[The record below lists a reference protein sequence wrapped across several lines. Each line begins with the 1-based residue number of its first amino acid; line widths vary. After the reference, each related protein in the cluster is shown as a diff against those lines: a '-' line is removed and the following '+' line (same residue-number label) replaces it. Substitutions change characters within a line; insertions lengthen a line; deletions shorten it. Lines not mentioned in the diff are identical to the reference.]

1 MDYLATIGYLGVRG
15 LVVNSLLDRMRFL
28 HDGALL
34 MTNRRDELVALTNE
48 FVDAFNR
55 MNLDDVVAFFAE
67 DGIYEDST
75 GGRHVGH
82 EAIRN
87 AFEPLVGGSR
97 GKIRFDGE
105 DVFVETESG
114 KVLASWRLN
123 LDKDGEV
130 SVIRGID
137 VLEFEEN
144 KLKKKMAYM
153 KVDKPHLEDT

>member
-1 MDYLATIGYLGVRG
+1 
-15 LVVNSLLDRMRFL
+15 
-28 HDGALL
+28 
-34 MTNRRDELVALTNE
+34 MTNRRDELIQLTNA

-55 MNLDDVVAFFAE
+55 MNLDDVVGFFAE

-75 GGRHVGH
+75 GGRHIGH
-82 EAIRN
+82 DAIRT
-87 AFEPLVGGSR
+87 AFAPLVGGSR
-97 GKIRFDGE
+97 GNIRFDGE
-105 DVFVETESG
+105 DVFVETDTG

-137 VLEFEEN
+137 ILEFEAD

-153 KVDKPHLEDT
+153 KVDKPHLENT

>member
-1 MDYLATIGYLGVRG
+1 
-15 LVVNSLLDRMRFL
+15 
-28 HDGALL
+28 
-34 MTNRRDELVALTNE
+34 MTDRRDELIQLTND

-55 MNLDDVVAFFAE
+55 MNLDDVVSFFAD

-75 GGRHVGH
+75 GGRHIGH
-82 EAIRN
+82 DAIRT
-87 AFEPLVGGSR
+87 AFQPLVGGSR
-97 GKIRFDGE
+97 GSVRFDGE
-105 DVFVETESG
+105 DVFVETDTG

-137 VLEFEEN
+137 ILEFEAD

-153 KVDKPHLEDT
+153 KADKPHLENN

>member
-1 MDYLATIGYLGVRG
+1 M
-15 LVVNSLLDRMRFL
+15 S
-28 HDGALL
+28 
-34 MTNRRDELVALTNE
+34 NRRDELIQLTNN

-55 MNLDDVVAFFAE
+55 MNLDDVVAFFAS
-67 DGIYEDST
+67 DGVYEDST

-82 EAIRN
+82 EAIRT

-105 DVFVETESG
+105 DVFVEADTG

-123 LDKDGEV
+123 LDKDGNV

-137 VLEFEEN
+137 ILEFKGD
-144 KLKKKMAYM
+144 KLKRKGAYM
-153 KVDKPHLEDT
+153 KVDKPHLEPQ

>member
-1 MDYLATIGYLGVRG
+1 
-15 LVVNSLLDRMRFL
+15 
-28 HDGALL
+28 
-34 MTNRRDELVALTNE
+34 MTDRRDQLIQLTND

-55 MNLDDVVAFFAE
+55 MNLDDVVSFFAD

-75 GGRHVGH
+75 GGRHIGH
-82 EAIRN
+82 DAIRT

-97 GKIRFDGE
+97 GSIRFDGE
-105 DVFVETESG
+105 DVFVETDTG

-137 VLEFEEN
+137 ILEFEAD

-153 KVDKPHLEDT
+153 KADKPHLENG

>member
-1 MDYLATIGYLGVRG
+1 
-15 LVVNSLLDRMRFL
+15 
-28 HDGALL
+28 
-34 MTNRRDELVALTNE
+34 MTDRRDELIQLTND

-55 MNLDDVVAFFAE
+55 MNLDEVVSFFAE

-75 GGRHVGH
+75 GGRHIGH
-82 EAIRN
+82 DAIRT

-97 GKIRFDGE
+97 GSIRFDGE
-105 DVFVETESG
+105 DVFVETDTG

-137 VLEFEEN
+137 ILEFEAD

-153 KVDKPHLEDT
+153 KADKPHLENG

>member
-1 MDYLATIGYLGVRG
+1 M
-15 LVVNSLLDRMRFL
+15 S
-28 HDGALL
+28 
-34 MTNRRDELVALTNE
+34 NRWDELIRLNKK

-55 MNLDDVVAFFAE
+55 MNLDDVVNFFAT
-67 DGIYEDST
+67 DGVYEDST

-82 EAIRN
+82 EAIRT

-105 DVFVETESG
+105 DIFVEAESG

-123 LDKDGEV
+123 LDKDGSV

-137 VLEFEEN
+137 ILEFTGD
-144 KLKKKMAYM
+144 KLKRKGAYM
-153 KVDKPHLEDT
+153 KVDKPHLEPA

>member
-1 MDYLATIGYLGVRG
+1 
-15 LVVNSLLDRMRFL
+15 
-28 HDGALL
+28 
-34 MTNRRDELVALTNE
+34 MTNRRDELIALTNK

-55 MNLDDVVAFFAE
+55 MDLDDVVAFFTE

-82 EAIRN
+82 AAIRN

-105 DVFVETESG
+105 DVFVETDSG

-123 LDKDGEV
+123 LNKDGAV

-137 VLEFEEN
+137 VLEFDED

>member
-1 MDYLATIGYLGVRG
+1 
-15 LVVNSLLDRMRFL
+15 
-28 HDGALL
+28 
-34 MTNRRDELVALTNE
+34 MTNRRDELITLTNE

-55 MNLDDVVAFFAE
+55 MDLDDVVAFFTE

-82 EAIRN
+82 AAIRN

-105 DVFVETESG
+105 DVFVETDSG

-123 LDKDGEV
+123 LNKDGAV

-137 VLEFEEN
+137 VLEFDED

>member
-1 MDYLATIGYLGVRG
+1 M
-15 LVVNSLLDRMRFL
+15 S
-28 HDGALL
+28 
-34 MTNRRDELVALTNE
+34 NRRNELIQLTNN

-55 MNLDDVVAFFAE
+55 MNLDDVVAFFAS
-67 DGIYEDST
+67 DGVYEDST

-82 EAIRN
+82 EAIRT

-105 DVFVETESG
+105 DVFVEADTG

-123 LDKDGEV
+123 LDKDGNV

-137 VLEFEEN
+137 ILEFKGD
-144 KLKKKMAYM
+144 KLKRKGAYM
-153 KVDKPHLEDT
+153 KVDKPHLEPQ

>member
-1 MDYLATIGYLGVRG
+1 
-15 LVVNSLLDRMRFL
+15 
-28 HDGALL
+28 
-34 MTNRRDELVALTNE
+34 MTDRRDQLIQLTND

-55 MNLDDVVAFFAE
+55 MNLDDVVSFFAD

-75 GGRHVGH
+75 GGRHIGH
-82 EAIRN
+82 DAIRT

-97 GKIRFDGE
+97 GSIRFDGE
-105 DVFVETESG
+105 DVFVETDTG

-137 VLEFEEN
+137 ILEFEAD

-153 KVDKPHLEDT
+153 KADKPHLENN

>member
-1 MDYLATIGYLGVRG
+1 
-15 LVVNSLLDRMRFL
+15 
-28 HDGALL
+28 
-34 MTNRRDELVALTNE
+34 MTDRRDELIQLTND

-55 MNLDDVVAFFAE
+55 MNLDDVVSFFAD

-75 GGRHVGH
+75 GGRHIGH
-82 EAIRN
+82 DAIRT

-97 GKIRFDGE
+97 GSIRFDGE
-105 DVFVETESG
+105 DMFVETDTG
-114 KVLASWRLN
+114 KVLASWRLI

-137 VLEFEEN
+137 ILEFEAD

-153 KVDKPHLEDT
+153 KADKPHLENN

>member
-1 MDYLATIGYLGVRG
+1 
-15 LVVNSLLDRMRFL
+15 
-28 HDGALL
+28 
-34 MTNRRDELVALTNE
+34 MTDRRDQLIQLTND

-55 MNLDDVVAFFAE
+55 MNLEDVVSFFAD

-75 GGRHVGH
+75 GGRHIGH
-82 EAIRN
+82 DAIRI

-97 GKIRFDGE
+97 GSIRFDGE
-105 DVFVETESG
+105 DVFVETDTG
-114 KVLASWRLN
+114 KVLTSWRLN

-137 VLEFEEN
+137 ILEFEAD

-153 KVDKPHLEDT
+153 KADKPHLENS

>member
-1 MDYLATIGYLGVRG
+1 M
-15 LVVNSLLDRMRFL
+15 S
-28 HDGALL
+28 
-34 MTNRRDELVALTNE
+34 NRRDDLIRLTEE

-55 MNLDDVVAFFAE
+55 MNLDDVVNFFAT
-67 DGIYEDST
+67 DGVYEDST

-82 EAIRN
+82 EAIRT

-105 DVFVETESG
+105 DIFVEAESG

-123 LDKDGEV
+123 LDKDGSI

-137 VLEFEEN
+137 ILEFTGD
-144 KLKKKMAYM
+144 KLKRKGAYM
-153 KVDKPHLEDT
+153 KVDKPHLEPA

>member
-1 MDYLATIGYLGVRG
+1 
-15 LVVNSLLDRMRFL
+15 
-28 HDGALL
+28 
-34 MTNRRDELVALTNE
+34 MTDRRDQLIQLTND

-55 MNLDDVVAFFAE
+55 MNLDDVVSFFAD

-75 GGRHVGH
+75 GGRHIGH
-82 EAIRN
+82 DAIRI

-97 GKIRFDGE
+97 GSIRFDGE
-105 DVFVETESG
+105 DVFVETDTG

-137 VLEFEEN
+137 ILEFEAD

-153 KVDKPHLEDT
+153 KADKPHLENN

>member
-1 MDYLATIGYLGVRG
+1 
-15 LVVNSLLDRMRFL
+15 
-28 HDGALL
+28 
-34 MTNRRDELVALTNE
+34 MTNRRDELIQLTNA

-55 MNLDDVVAFFAE
+55 MNLDDVVGFFAE

-75 GGRHVGH
+75 GGRHIGH
-82 EAIRN
+82 DAIRA
-87 AFEPLVGGSR
+87 AFAPLVGGSR
-97 GKIRFDGE
+97 GNIRFDGE
-105 DVFVETESG
+105 DVFVETDTG

-137 VLEFEEN
+137 ILEFEAD

-153 KVDKPHLEDT
+153 KVDKPHLENT

>member
-1 MDYLATIGYLGVRG
+1 
-15 LVVNSLLDRMRFL
+15 
-28 HDGALL
+28 
-34 MTNRRDELVALTNE
+34 MTDRRDQLIQLTNE

-55 MNLDDVVAFFAE
+55 MNLDDVVSFFAE

-75 GGRHVGH
+75 GGRHIGH
-82 EAIRN
+82 DAIRT

-97 GKIRFDGE
+97 GSIRFDGE
-105 DVFVETESG
+105 DVFVETDTG

-137 VLEFEEN
+137 ILEFEAD

-153 KVDKPHLEDT
+153 KADKPHLENN

>member
-1 MDYLATIGYLGVRG
+1 
-15 LVVNSLLDRMRFL
+15 
-28 HDGALL
+28 
-34 MTNRRDELVALTNE
+34 MTDRRDELISLTNE

-75 GGRHVGH
+75 GGRHIGH
-82 EAIRN
+82 DAIRS

-105 DVFVETESG
+105 DVFVETDTG

-123 LDKDGEV
+123 LDKDGEI

-137 VLEFEEN
+137 VLEFADD

-153 KVDKPHLEDT
+153 KVDKPRLENN

>member
-1 MDYLATIGYLGVRG
+1 
-15 LVVNSLLDRMRFL
+15 
-28 HDGALL
+28 
-34 MTNRRDELVALTNE
+34 MTNRRDELITLTNE

-55 MNLDDVVAFFAE
+55 MDLDDVVAFFTE

-75 GGRHVGH
+75 GGRHIGH
-82 EAIRN
+82 AAIRS

-105 DVFVETESG
+105 DVFVETDSG

-123 LDKDGEV
+123 LDKDGAV

-137 VLEFEEN
+137 VLEFEGT

-153 KVDKPHLEDT
+153 KVDKPHLESS

>member
-1 MDYLATIGYLGVRG
+1 
-15 LVVNSLLDRMRFL
+15 
-28 HDGALL
+28 
-34 MTNRRDELVALTNE
+34 MTDRRDELIQLTND

-55 MNLDDVVAFFAE
+55 MNLNEVVSFFAD

-75 GGRHVGH
+75 GGRHIGH
-82 EAIRN
+82 DAIRT

-97 GKIRFDGE
+97 GSIRFEGE
-105 DVFVETESG
+105 DVFVETDTG

-137 VLEFEEN
+137 ILEFEAD

-153 KVDKPHLEDT
+153 KADKPHLENS

>member
-1 MDYLATIGYLGVRG
+1 MID
-15 LVVNSLLDRMRFL
+15 
-28 HDGALL
+28 
-34 MTNRRDELVALTNE
+34 RRDQLIKLTNE

-75 GGRHVGH
+75 GGTHVGH
-82 EAIRN
+82 DAIRT
-87 AFEPLVGGSR
+87 AFKPLVGGSR

-105 DVFVETESG
+105 DVFIEADSG

-123 LDKDGEV
+123 LDKDGEL

-137 VLEFEEN
+137 ILEFEED

-153 KVDKPHLEDT
+153 KVDKPHLENT

>member
-1 MDYLATIGYLGVRG
+1 
-15 LVVNSLLDRMRFL
+15 
-28 HDGALL
+28 
-34 MTNRRDELVALTNE
+34 MTDRRDELIQLTND

-55 MNLDDVVAFFAE
+55 MNLDDVVSFFAD

-75 GGRHVGH
+75 GGRHIGH
-82 EAIRN
+82 DAIRI

-97 GKIRFDGE
+97 GSIRFDGE
-105 DVFVETESG
+105 DVFVETDTG

-137 VLEFEEN
+137 ILEFQAD

-153 KVDKPHLEDT
+153 KADKPHLENS

>member
-1 MDYLATIGYLGVRG
+1 
-15 LVVNSLLDRMRFL
+15 
-28 HDGALL
+28 
-34 MTNRRDELVALTNE
+34 MTDRRDELISLTNE

-75 GGRHVGH
+75 GGRHIGH
-82 EAIRN
+82 DAIRA

-105 DVFVETESG
+105 DIFVETDTG

-137 VLEFEEN
+137 VLEFADN

-153 KVDKPHLEDT
+153 KVDKPRLENN